1 MAEASSAASSA
12 TSSRAFLPALLYGS
26 MIAGVVLAF
35 FWILNAGEKIIAP
48 AAAIASGGPLGAAG
62 SGVDDLLHVLLALAV
77 VIVTARTLGAVFRRG
92 RQPPVIGEIVAGILL
107 GPSLLGRLAPA
118 ASAYLFPP
126 AMGPFLDM
134 ISQVGIILYMFL
146 VGLELDPSLLRRRGH
161 ATVAIS
167 HASIIAPFLSGA
179 ALALALYPK
188 LSNSGV
194 PFTNFALFLGVSM
207 AVTAFPVLARI
218 LTDRRIQKTR
228 VGAIALTCAAVDDV
242 TAWCLL
248 AFVVSVARAET
259 AGAAR
264 TAAMAIAYIAAMLL
278 VVRPAMERLSRLYG
292 NRGRLTQGLMAALF
306 VMLLLSS
313 FATELIGIHAVFG
326 AFALGAV
333 IPHDSG
339 MARELGERLEDIVIV
354 LLLPAFFAFTGLR
367 TQLGLVSGAEQ
378 WMLCGAII
386 AVASMG
392 KFGGSVA
399 AARIAGIG
407 WRDASALGILMNTR
421 GLMELIVLNIGLD
434 MGIISP
440 TLFAM
445 LVIMALATTLATT
458 PILHL
463 IMRREPLEE
472 EAAARQPAAP
482 HLSEIDRSAILV
494 PVANPQGVA
503 PLVDLALAAT
513 PPDAPPPRVLALVRR
528 PLGGVRLGLRAMN
541 EAVAPRSAAL
551 AAALEMAWSRG
562 EVITPQAVWSDDPAS
577 DILRTAE
584 EPQIRWVMLG
594 PHRAVFGSDFTGGLV
609 REILERARALPLS
622 VGVVI
627 HGGET
632 RFTQVYALADSS
644 YDGVASIELA
654 ARIAARK
661 DCDLRVM
668 LTHSIADD
676 TDPALTAILDETAR
690 MLGLRLHT
698 EVLPDMEAVA
708 AAGRAADGLVIM
720 GTNTAARI
728 GLSSDGSADGRM
740 LVIVQGAQAG
750 PRKRNL
756 VRGYGA
762 GS

>member
-1 MAEASSAASSA
+1 MAEASSPAKAGASLA
-12 TSSRAFLPALLYGS
+12 ALLYAS
-26 MIAGVVLAF
+26 MIAAVTLAF
-35 FWILNAGEKIIAP
+35 LGIRYAGEKIAAP
-48 AAAIASGGPLGAAG
+48 APIIISGGAIGAASPG
-62 SGVDDLLHVLLALAV
+62 PDDLPHILLALAV
-77 VIVTARTLGAVFRRG
+77 VIIAARMLGALFRRAH
-92 RQPPVIGEIVAGILL
+92 QPPVVGEIVAGVML
-107 GPSLLGRLAPA
+107 GPSLLGHFAPS

-126 AMGPFLDM
+126 AIGPFLNM

-167 HASIIAPFLSGA
+167 HASITVPFLLGS
-179 ALALALYPK
+179 ALALVLYPR

-218 LTDRRIQKTR
+218 LTDRRFQKTR
-228 VGAIALTCAAVDDV
+228 IGAIALACAAVDDV

-248 AFVVSVARAET
+248 AFVVGIARAEA

-278 VVRPAMERLSRLYG
+278 VARPAMVRLSLFYG
-292 NRGRLTQGLMAALF
+292 NRGRLTQGVMASVF

-339 MARELGERLEDIVIV
+339 MARELGERLEDFVIV

-367 TQLGLVSGAEQ
+367 TELGLVSGAQQ
-378 WMLCGAII
+378 WILCGAVI
-386 AVASMG
+386 AVASIG
-392 KFGGSVA
+392 KFGGSVG
-399 AARIAGIG
+399 AARVAGLG
-407 WRDASALGILMNTR
+407 WRDASALGVLMNTR

-445 LVIMALATTLATT
+445 LVIMALVTTFATT

-463 IMRREPLEE
+463 ITRKESLKG
-472 EAAARQPAAP
+472 EAAEWETVSP
-482 HLSEIDRSAILV
+482 HLSEIDRSAILA
-494 PVANPQGVA
+494 PVANPQGVG

-528 PLGGVRLGLRAMN
+528 PLGEVRLGLRERDEAM
-541 EAVAPRSAAL
+541 APRSAAL
-551 AAALEMAWSRG
+551 AAALEIAWSRG

-577 DILRTAE
+577 DILRVAE

-594 PHRAVFGSDFTGGLV
+594 PHRAVFGNDFTGGVV

-632 RFTQVYALADSS
+632 RCTQVYAVADSS
-644 YDGVASIELA
+644 DDGVASIELA

-676 TDPALTAILDETAR
+676 TDPALTVILDEAAR

-698 EVLPDMEAVA
+698 EVLPDMDAIV
-708 AAGRAADGLVIM
+708 AAGRAADGLVVM
-720 GTNTAARI
+720 GTSIAARI
-728 GLSSDGSADGRM
+728 GLSSDASSEGRM
-740 LVIVQGAQAG
+740 LVLVQGAQAG
-750 PRKRNL
+750 LRKRNL
-756 VRGYGA
+756 VRAYGS